1 MFLSPNEREQA
12 HGPAHQLLPQSTR
25 RRRCHRRCH
34 PGVDDDTG
42 SAPGCVAY
50 HGVSVNDCDGGDSCG
65 AGGEGGGNGSP
76 ASVSVYLNNVDIAEV
91 GTGKFDGDGLRVNE
105 RSEGGINFF
114 ANRSSFTKVGADGVE
129 LDEDDTVIEGA
140 TPGDVMVHVTN
151 SVFNNNGS
159 YCNPDILEV
168 DLPDPAEWDGDGE
181 PDLDWITDWL
191 YGAFELPDNSCF
203 EVTIEDED
211 GNTID
216 SIDDIDNLAE
226 YEVAIDTDDG
236 FDIDEAGPG
245 GLSGMLTNLDV
256 NDNYDEGLDFDS
268 LGDGDDNFVDL
279 DIMAV
284 RGGNNND
291 EAIKVSEEGN
301 ASVVVNM
308 RAIEIEGDVEVEE
321 EDDGDL
327 AVTIDGSY
335 IGDDLKLS
343 EKGSGAGTVKL
354 RGTTVVDD
362 RDFNNVEEI

>member
-1 MFLSPNEREQA
+1 
-12 HGPAHQLLPQSTR
+12 
-25 RRRCHRRCH
+25 
-34 PGVDDDTG
+34 
-42 SAPGCVAY
+42 
-50 HGVSVNDCDGGDSCG
+50 
-65 AGGEGGGNGSP
+65 
-76 ASVSVYLNNVDIAEV
+76 VDIAEV

-114 ANRSSFTKVGADGVE
+114 ANRSSFAKVGADGVE

-191 YGAFELPDNSCF
+191 NGDFESPDNSCF

-216 SIDDIDNLAE
+216 SIDDVDNLAE

-327 AVTIDGSY
+327 AVTINGSC